1 MLRRTLFLCRR
12 ARSRRLRPLRSSTP
26 VKGIPTTI
34 FVLMGEDTYLFPTIY
49 CSVRMFPILQRK
61 KDSNLILLL
70 ADKSHP
76 SEQVI
81 RNRQYWLAHL
91 SNVSQETTRA
101 NLELIE
107 HALIYTCQTDVN
119 KSKKASHPKKPV
131 VVINRWLT
139 IDGYYRERRISPVQ
153 KAVPDIILFDGEN
166 FWTCEQLKFEQFL

>member
-1 MLRRTLFLCRR
+1 MSEAIKKAYVVEWSGPYTDEQLEEIEDKSNSGCLYIVSGLRKYQRGE
-12 ARSRRLRPLRSSTP
+12 P
-26 VKGIPTTI
+26 KIQYIGISER
-34 FVLMGEDTYLFPTIY
+34 GAA
-49 CSVRMFPILQRK
+49 VRFH
-61 KDSNLILLL
+61 
-70 ADKSHP
+70 DKSHP

-166 FWTCEQLKFEQFL
+166 FWTCEQLQFEQFL